1 MAFEMLSER
10 LQKVVRKLRG
20 QARLT
25 EANVEEILKEI
36 RIALIDADVNSNVI
50 KSFIADVKEKMLGT
64 EVIGKLNPSQMVV
77 KIVNDEIKELL
88 GGEDKGLSFAKQG
101 PTIMMLVGLQGGGK
115 TTMAAK
121 LANLLKAKEGHNPM
135 LVACDVY
142 RPGAIDQLVQL
153 GKQIGVYVYN
163 DRSTSDVLKIAQDA
177 VQYAKYNRYDVV
189 LIDTAG
195 RLAIDEVL
203 MDELKRLK
211 SVLNPFEILIIVD
224 AMSGQDAVNVTQ
236 TFNDNLKLT
245 GALMTKLDSD
255 ARGGAALSIA
265 KLTGVHIKYIGVGE
279 RVKDIQAF
287 HPDRMAERILGMG
300 DIVELA
306 EKAQEAIDEKEA
318 TKLAHRMLS
327 GKFDLEDMLKQIE
340 STRRMGPLG
349 AIAKLIPGMPKI
361 SEADTVKAE
370 ERLKKTRVVIQS
382 MTIKER
388 RNPDL
393 LKASRK
399 IRIANGCG
407 LDVAAVN
414 NVLKQYEQTKLQ
426 MKQISSMFGGRF
438 KR

>member
-10 LQKVVRKLRG
+10 LQKVVKRLRG

-25 EANVEEILKEI
+25 ESNVEEILKEI
-36 RIALIDADVNSNVI
+36 RIALIDADVNTNVV

-88 GGEDKGLSFAKQG
+88 GGEEAKLTFAKQG
-101 PTIMMLVGLQGGGK
+101 PTVMMLVGLQGGGK

-163 DRSTSDVLKIAQDA
+163 DRSTQDVLKIAHDA
-177 VQYAKYNRYDVV
+177 VEYAKYNRYDVV
-189 LIDTAG
+189 LVDTAG

-203 MDELKRLK
+203 MEELRSLK
-211 SVLNPFEILIIVD
+211 KALNPFEILIIVD

-236 TFNDNLKLT
+236 TFNENLSLT

-255 ARGGAALSIA
+255 ARGGAALSIS
-265 KLTGVHIKYIGVGE
+265 KLTGIHIKYVGVGE
-279 RVKDIQAF
+279 KIKDIQAF

-300 DIVELA
+300 DIVALA
-306 EKAQEAIDEKEA
+306 EKAQEVMDEKEA
-318 TKLAHRMLS
+318 QKLARRMLS

-340 STRRMGPLG
+340 STRKMGPLG

-361 SEADTVKAE
+361 SEADSAKAE

-388 RNPDL
+388 RNPDI

-414 NVLKQYEQTKLQ
+414 TVLKQYEQTKVQ
-426 MKQISSMFGGRF
+426 MKQLSAMFGGRF
-438 KR
+438 K

>member
-10 LQKVVRKLRG
+10 LQKVVKKLRG

-236 TFNDNLKLT
+236 TFNDNLQLT

-279 RVKDIQAF
+279 KVKDIQAF

>member
-279 RVKDIQAF
+279 KVKDIQAF

>member
-236 TFNDNLKLT
+236 TFNDNLQLT

-255 ARGGAALSIA
+255 ARGGSALSIA

-279 RVKDIQAF
+279 KVKDIQAF